1 VYKRQALGVAEPL
14 RVTLPRG
21 RYGDLKP
28 SMDVPKNLL
37 APIAKGQEIG
47 KLRLSLDGKV
57 VAERPLVALA
67 EVAEGGFFK
76 RMNDD
81 FWLWWESE

>member
-1 VYKRQALGVAEPL
+1 ML
-14 RVTLPRG
+14 VTVPRG
-21 RYGDLKP
+21 RYGELKP
-28 SMDVPKNLL
+28 SMDVPKQLS
-37 APIAKGQEIG
+37 APVAKGQAIG
-47 KLRLSLDGKV
+47 TLRLSLDGKV

-76 RMNDD
+76 RMSDD

>member
-1 VYKRQALGVAEPL
+1 MGTSSPAWTCPRTCL
-14 RVTLPRG
+14 RRS
-21 RYGDLKP
+21 R
-28 SMDVPKNLL
+28 S
-37 APIAKGQEIG
+37 